1 MKLLTHPARSLAIVA
16 AIALGACST
25 TATQTLVAVDPGA
38 YTLDKAHGSIVWRVK
53 HQGLSW
59 YTGRLTDFEANLDFD
74 PENPT
79 ASSVQAII
87 NPNSVSAEH
96 PEDSE
101 WDARIGEEFFQS
113 ETFPQIVFQ
122 STSATPTGEFEG
134 QVTGDLTFMGVTK
147 PVTLDVTYNGAIN
160 ASPLHRGKGLL
171 GFSARGVINRSDFG
185 LDQYSSFVGDE
196 VEIII
201 EVEFVEAG

>member
-1 MKLLTHPARSLAIVA
+1 MPRLSTIVPA
-16 AIALGACST
+16 AIAAALALGACST

-38 YTLDKAHGSIVWRVK
+38 YELDKAHGSIVWRVK

-59 YTGRLTDFEANLDFD
+59 YTGRLTDFEASLDF
-74 PENPT
+74 NPDNPA

-87 NPNSVSAEH
+87 NPNSVAAEH
-96 PEDSE
+96 PDDAE
-101 WDARIGEEFFQS
+101 WDTRIATEFFQS
-113 ETFPQIVFQ
+113 GQFPQIVFQ
-122 STSATPTGEFEG
+122 STSATPTSEFAG
-134 QVTGDLTFMGVTK
+134 QVTGDLTFIGVTR

-171 GFSARGVINRSDFG
+171 GFSATGAIDRSDFG
-185 LDQYSSFVGDE
+185 LDQYSSFVADE
-196 VEIII
+196 VQIII